1 MQNGIWNVYT
11 KRQKKK
17 CLISSKWTWGFVCVF
32 DNNEPSGHRSQ
43 SHYFTCLKRKKFTLI
58 FHISLIFSHS
68 FMFVKDFKMLCL
80 MIICIVISSPFSV
93 NLWTHTYRDKG
104 ILRRKE
110 KATQKY
116 FQTIQNDIMQRIC
129 PVHNFPPT

>member
-1 MQNGIWNVYT
+1 MQNGIWNVCT

-17 CLISSKWTWGFVCVF
+17 CPISSKWTWGLVCVF
-32 DNNEPSGHRSQ
+32 DNKEPSGHRSQ
-43 SHYFTCLKRKKFTLI
+43 SHYFTCQKRKNTHLSSICLWF
-58 FHISLIFSHS
+58 FSHS
-68 FMFVKDFKMLCL
+68 LMFVKDFKMLCL
-80 MIICIVISSPFSV
+80 MIICIVQSSPFSV

-116 FQTIQNDIMQRIC
+116 FQTIQNDIMQRIY